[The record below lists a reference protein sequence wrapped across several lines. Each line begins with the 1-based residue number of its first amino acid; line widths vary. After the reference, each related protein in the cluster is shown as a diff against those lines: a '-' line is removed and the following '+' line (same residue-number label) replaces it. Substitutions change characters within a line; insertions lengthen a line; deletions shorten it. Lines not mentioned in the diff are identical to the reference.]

1 MVKLYVMIGIPGSGK
16 SFISEKLAKK
26 YDAIIFSSDKYRL
39 KVCGDENCQDKN
51 QEVFSLLYKEL
62 RQALIEGKNCIFDAT
77 NVTRKDRAR
86 IFNQINGI
94 SNVEVTAY
102 VMRTPFEVCIEN
114 DLNRERTVGY
124 EVIKKFLYKY
134 EFPQRFE
141 GFSDIIIDGF
151 PILNEQYENEI
162 ATPHFFEIID
172 KMKEW
177 DQENP
182 HHIHCL
188 YDHCF
193 LLAEHFPEA
202 TSKWFAGILHDVG
215 KMFTRFYDEQG
226 IAHYYNHDY
235 VGTYFILSELID
247 FFSGD
252 SQDFIEHLLFLVNYH
267 MRGHKDFRGDNEQK
281 YRKLFGD
288 DWYNDLILFAD
299 ADVKASGTESIHNNL
314 KQWVKIDKLTLEEI
328 RNKPEYI
335 QLKNKI
341 LK

>member
-1 MVKLYVMIGIPGSGK
+1 MAKLYVMIGIPGSGK
-16 SFISEKLAKK
+16 SFISEKLATKHN
-26 YDAIIFSSDKYRL
+26 AIVFSSDAYRL
-39 KVCGDENCQDKN
+39 KVCGDENCQDRN

-77 NVTRKDRAR
+77 NVTRKDRSR

-94 SNVEVTAY
+94 DNVEVIAY
-102 VMRTPFEVCIEN
+102 VMRTPLEVCIEQ
-114 DLNRERTVGY
+114 DLHRERCVSR

-141 GFSDIIIDGF
+141 GFSDIIIDRF
-151 PILNEQYENEI
+151 DSKMELSEEQDEIIENK
-162 ATPHFFEIID
+162 FFKIID

-188 YDHCF
+188 YDHCYI
-193 LLAEHFPEA
+193 LAEHFPEA

-226 IAHYYNHDY
+226 IAHYYNHDC

-267 MRGHKDFRGDNEQK
+267 MKGHKDFRGSNEQK
-281 YRKLFGD
+281 YSKLFGD
-288 DWYNDLILFAD
+288 NWYDDLILFAN
-299 ADVKASGTESIHNNL
+299 ADIKASGTESIHDQL
-314 KQWVKIDKLTLEEI
+314 MQWIKIDKLSLEEI
-328 RNKPEYI
+328 RSKSEYI
-335 QLKNKI
+335 QLKK
-341 LK
+341 